1 MAFCL
6 RLMGSALQT
15 AGFYQFL
22 CQLAEL
28 LTDQALVLTYTS
40 LTNCLVSVQA
50 SVLCTGWYV
59 HLANTIERSSVLYTQ
74 QVRLCL
80 ASTCIEK
87 LLTPCPLCPGC
98 RSELYI
104 YRAYRFYFILL
115 FLQSGVL
122 SYFCP
127 TFWVLSYSSYF
138 LGFFLLLSYCL
149 AFFPYFSYFLAFFL
163 PEWHFYEI
171 KRFLRVSQSIKTA
184 VFFKKCL
191 GLCHSLMLRNLHK
204 YLWGS
209 CIACIIATFRGLP
222 LSNG

>member
-104 YRAYRFYFILL
+104 QGIQILL
-115 FLQSGVL
+115 
-122 SYFCP
+122 YP
-127 TFWVLSYSSYF
+127 TFPTVWGFVLLLSYF
-138 LGFFLLLSYCL
+138 LGFVLLILLFGIFPTFVLLFGFFPLLFLLFGIFLTRV
-149 AFFPYFSYFLAFFL
+149 AFL
-163 PEWHFYEI
+163 
-171 KRFLRVSQSIKTA
+171 
-184 VFFKKCL
+184 
-191 GLCHSLMLRNLHK
+191 
-204 YLWGS
+204 
-209 CIACIIATFRGLP
+209 
-222 LSNG
+222 